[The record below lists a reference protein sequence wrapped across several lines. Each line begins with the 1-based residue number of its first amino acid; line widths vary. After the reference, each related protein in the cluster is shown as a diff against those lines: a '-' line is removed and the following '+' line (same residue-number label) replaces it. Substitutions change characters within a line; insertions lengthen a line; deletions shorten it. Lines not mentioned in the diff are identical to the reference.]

1 MACRLINFLSTLQG
15 LGKRIV
21 REHEYIEGAETNQM
35 GSLQFFSGDFEGRV
49 GERMLLVQD
58 EAQLGIFK
66 GDSDCVPPFQGLPVS
81 ALTISLPT
89 VHVSLPWAHYLAAL
103 GVLNNEAVAFQCLC

>member
-1 MACRLINFLSTLQG
+1 MSPDKLPLYSTG
-15 LGKRIV
+15 TRKRIV

-66 GDSDCVPPFQGLPVS
+66 GDSDCVPPFQGLPFLLSRS
-81 ALTISLPT
+81 AFLPFT
-89 VHVSLPWAHYLAAL
+89 
-103 GVLNNEAVAFQCLC
+103 